1 MGANTGKYGSST
13 TAEEVLL
20 DVDLK
25 GKYILITGANTGI
38 GRETARALAAKGAIV
53 YLGCRDQKRGK
64 EAEEAIRK
72 ETGSNEIHFLELDLG
87 SLDSVRKAA
96 STYIEKKIPLHILI
110 NNAGVMATPYRKT
123 TDGFEY
129 QIGINHFGHFL
140 LTTLLLDLIKASA
153 PAKVVVVSSQAH
165 LHGKLNFDDIHSEK
179 NYSSWGAY
187 GQSKLANILFASEL
201 NRRLEGTNV
210 TANSLHPGVIKTE
223 LVRDTTLGQI
233 FTVVGG
239 LFLKSIPQG
248 AATTVYVATKV
259 EGGGRYYADCDV
271 LQPSIAAQD
280 VEAAKKLWELS
291 EKLVNVPLLLLLLL
305 LITLMVYLSF

>member
-179 NYSSWGAY
+179 
-187 GQSKLANILFASEL
+187 KLFILGCIWAE
-201 NRRLEGTNV
+201 
-210 TANSLHPGVIKTE
+210 
-223 LVRDTTLGQI
+223 
-233 FTVVGG
+233 
-239 LFLKSIPQG
+239 
-248 AATTVYVATKV
+248 
-259 EGGGRYYADCDV
+259 
-271 LQPSIAAQD
+271 
-280 VEAAKKLWELS
+280 
-291 EKLVNVPLLLLLLL
+291 
-305 LITLMVYLSF
+305 

>member
-291 EKLVNVPLLLLLLL
+291 EKLVNV
-305 LITLMVYLSF
+305 TTK

>member
-1 MGANTGKYGSST
+1 
-13 TAEEVLL
+13 
-20 DVDLK
+20 
-25 GKYILITGANTGI
+25 
-38 GRETARALAAKGAIV
+38 
-53 YLGCRDQKRGK
+53 
-64 EAEEAIRK
+64 
-72 ETGSNEIHFLELDLG
+72 
-87 SLDSVRKAA
+87 
-96 STYIEKKIPLHILI
+96 
-110 NNAGVMATPYRKT
+110 MATPYRKT

-291 EKLVNVPLLLLLLL
+291 EKLVNV
-305 LITLMVYLSF
+305 TTK

>member
-96 STYIEKKIPLHILI
+96 STYIEKKDSSSYI
-110 NNAGVMATPYRKT
+110 NK
-123 TDGFEY
+123 
-129 QIGINHFGHFL
+129 
-140 LTTLLLDLIKASA
+140 
-153 PAKVVVVSSQAH
+153 
-165 LHGKLNFDDIHSEK
+165 
-179 NYSSWGAY
+179 
-187 GQSKLANILFASEL
+187 
-201 NRRLEGTNV
+201 
-210 TANSLHPGVIKTE
+210 
-223 LVRDTTLGQI
+223 
-233 FTVVGG
+233 
-239 LFLKSIPQG
+239 
-248 AATTVYVATKV
+248 
-259 EGGGRYYADCDV
+259 
-271 LQPSIAAQD
+271 
-280 VEAAKKLWELS
+280 
-291 EKLVNVPLLLLLLL
+291 
-305 LITLMVYLSF
+305 